1 MLTHTEFAAL
11 VNVLKWNFNIA
22 RTQEDEILLF
32 LAEGLK
38 RLLYVKTTML
48 SQGLQEFEIKL
59 IAAIPAFNSAR
70 C

>member
-59 IAAIPAFNSAR
+59 IAAIPALNSAR

>member
-11 VNVLKWNFNIA
+11 VDVLKWNFNIA
-22 RTQEDEILLF
+22 RTQENEILLF
-32 LAEGLK
+32 LAESLK

-59 IAAIPAFNSAR
+59 IAAIPALNSAG